1 MKRMMLAAILAA
13 AATGASAGD
22 FDRGAVLSMSCAA
35 CHGTD
40 GVSPGVMPTLNGQ
53 SRAFINNRM
62 IAFRSGK
69 RLSTVMGRIAKGYSD
84 EEIAAIAQHLSRLKQ
99 E

>member
-40 GVSPGVMPTLNGQ
+40 GVSPGGCRPSTA
-53 SRAFINNRM
+53 RAGH
-62 IAFRSGK
+62 S
-69 RLSTVMGRIAKGYSD
+69 
-84 EEIAAIAQHLSRLKQ
+84 
-99 E
+99 